1 MGLDIELVKVLTK
14 SEVSKLK
21 KKHNVTDLIHPE
33 QFCDELDKISFIEIK
48 YLVNCDTNIETF
60 NMFKH
65 CLTEQEIRY
74 YNVPAMLIKSKVKTK
89 DENLGNYFI
98 TGYYPINTNYTKYQI
113 TKYQITHNSDKNDV
127 IEINILDSEINN
139 FDFKLKT
146 VGFFIK
152 DIRYIQRKGININ
165 KTLTGKCYND
175 DVYELFISNES
186 QLEKLNE
193 NNEYK
198 DCILK
203 SGNFKIPKNHLL
215 YINW

>member
-1 MGLDIELVKVLTK
+1 MGLDIQLCKVLSK
-14 SEVSKLK
+14 SEVTKLK
-21 KKHNVTDLIHPE
+21 NKHNVTDLIHPE
-33 QFCDELDKISFIEIK
+33 QSCDELDKISFIEIK
-48 YLVNCDTNIETF
+48 YLINCDTNIETF

-98 TGYYPINTNYTKYQI
+98 TGYFPSSKGENYTEYEI
-113 TKYQITHNSDKNDV
+113 RHNSDKND
-127 IEINILDSEINN
+127 IINVDILDSEINN

>member
-1 MGLDIELVKVLTK
+1 MGLDIQLCKVLSK
-14 SEVSKLK
+14 SEVTKLK
-21 KKHNVTDLIHPE
+21 NKHNVTDLIHPE
-33 QFCDELDKISFIEIK
+33 QSCDELDKISFIEIK
-48 YLVNCDTNIETF
+48 YLINCDTNIETF

-89 DENLGNYFI
+89 DEKLGNYYI
-98 TGYYPINTNYTKYQI
+98 TGFFPSSKGENYTEYE
-113 TKYQITHNSDKNDV
+113 ITHRSNKKDV
-127 IEINILDSEINN
+127 IEVHIRDDEINN
-139 FDFKLKT
+139 FDYRVKEFGL
-146 VGFFIK
+146 FIQ
-152 DIRYIQRKGININ
+152 DVEYIQRKGITIN
-165 KTLTGKCYND
+165 KNLTGKCYND
-175 DVYELFISNES
+175 EVYKLFISTES

-203 SGNFKIPKNHLL
+203 SGDFKIPKNHLL

>member
-14 SEVSKLK
+14 SEVTKLK
-21 KKHNVTDLIHPE
+21 NKHNVTDLIHPE

-74 YNVPAMLIKSKVKTK
+74 YNVPAMLIKSNIKTK
-89 DENLGNYFI
+89 DENLSNYYI
-98 TGYYPINTNYTKYQI
+98 SGYFPSSKGENYTEYE
-113 TKYQITHNSDKNDV
+113 ITHNSDKND
-127 IEINILDSEINN
+127 IINVDILDSEINN

-152 DIRYIQRKGININ
+152 DVRYIQRKGITIN
-165 KTLTGKCYND
+165 KNLTGKCYND
-175 DVYELFISNES
+175 EVYELFISNES
-186 QLEKLNE
+186 QLEKLNK
-193 NNEYK
+193 NNIYY
-198 DCILK
+198 DCDLK
-203 SGNFKIPKNHLL
+203 RDFKIPKNHLL